1 MVNTSMK
8 KIVPEKKTSSKYL
21 FRYLPVV
28 AIVLATNSLYA
39 FAELPEIRKAAYYS
53 IEMTKIQN
61 NKLHKIRM
69 YSDRGHKALL
79 FKVNGRTAH
88 NYQLYLFD
96 MDSRLVTQA
105 SIRNHEVTVL
115 NNISKGNYFFEVF
128 IEDEQIE
135 TGHLK
140 VK

>member
-1 MVNTSMK
+1 MK
-8 KIVPEKKTSSKYL
+8 KIVPEKKTSFKNL
-21 FRYLPVV
+21 FQCLPVI

-39 FAELPEIRKAAYYS
+39 FAELPATKKTAHYS

-61 NKLHKIRM
+61 NKVHKIRM
-69 YSDRGHKALL
+69 YSDRSHQSLL
-79 FKVNGRTAH
+79 FKVTGRTSN

-105 SIRNHEVTVL
+105 SIRSHEVTVL
-115 NNISKGNYFFEVF
+115 NNISRGNYFFEVF